1 MKHTPHPVFSA
12 SALVLALSAIPAS
25 AATTVLFSENF
36 NSIANNTELNTAGWY
51 YRHGSNSTTY
61 WPGPVAYSNG
71 AMTGNVLRGGTGSSA
86 NAWVLKQWAGT
97 TLTSVGDALSV
108 TFDLSMVSTASRFN
122 VSFFEA
128 GNTVITANSYS
139 TGGIAGGSANAI
151 AGSTGYG
158 YHHDFGAGT
167 AGIVTTTV
175 ASTGFDTVAYKP
187 SDTATI
193 VGEVM
198 NLTFSVKL
206 VETGAEISLFKGTQ
220 PLSQWVDTSVSG
232 SISFDTLKF
241 WISST
246 NSATANRA
254 LDNVVVSY
262 TSAIPEPSSAAAL
275 AGLATL
281 GLVATRRR
289 RK

>member
-1 MKHTPHPVFSA
+1 MKPTPHPVFSA
-12 SALVLALSAIPAS
+12 SVLVLALSALPAS
-25 AATTVLFSENF
+25 AATSVLFSENF
-36 NSIANNTELNTAGWY
+36 NAITNNTELNTAGWF
-51 YRHGSNSTTY
+51 YRHGSNTSTY
-61 WPGPVAYSNG
+61 YPGPIAHSSG
-71 AMTGNVLRGGTGSSA
+71 TMSGNVLRGGTGSSA
-86 NAWVLKQWAGT
+86 NAWVLKQWGGT

-108 TFDLSMVSTASRFN
+108 TFDLSMVASASRFN

-128 GNTVITANSYS
+128 GSTVITANSYS
-139 TGGIAGGSANAI
+139 TGGVAGGSINPI
-151 AGSTGYG
+151 TGSTGYG

-175 ASTGFDTVAYKP
+175 ANTGFDTVAYKL
-187 SDTATI
+187 SDTANI
-193 VGEVM
+193 VGEVR

-206 VETGAEISLFKGTQ
+206 VETGAQISLFQGAQ
-220 PLSQWVDTSVSG
+220 QLSQWTDTSVSG

-241 WISST
+241 WISSGNT
-246 NSATANRA
+246 TTANRA
-254 LDNVVVSY
+254 LDNVVLSH
-262 TSAIPEPSSAAAL
+262 TSAVPEPSSAAAL